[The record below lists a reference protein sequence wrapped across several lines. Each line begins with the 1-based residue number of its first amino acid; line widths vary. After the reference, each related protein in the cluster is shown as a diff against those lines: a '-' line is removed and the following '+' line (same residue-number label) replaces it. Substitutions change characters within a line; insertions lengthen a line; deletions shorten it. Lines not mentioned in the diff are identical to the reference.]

1 MKILYNTIFICK
13 LMVVLPLI
21 AVGAVLVALG
31 GLMLSLADHI
41 IGKNNYQVN
50 PRARAS

>member
-21 AVGAVLVALG
+21 AVGTNEMRWTESGRKFIHELLISK
-31 GLMLSLADHI
+31 GLRNRQKSIMI
-41 IGKNNYQVN
+41 
-50 PRARAS
+50 